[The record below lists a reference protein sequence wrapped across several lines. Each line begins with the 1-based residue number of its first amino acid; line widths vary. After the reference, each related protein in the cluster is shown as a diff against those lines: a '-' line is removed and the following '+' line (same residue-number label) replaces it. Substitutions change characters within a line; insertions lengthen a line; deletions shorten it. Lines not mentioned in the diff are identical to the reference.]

1 MNMQIING
9 GKFIMHIRQKMNG
22 CYIYYALKNH

>member
-9 GKFIMHIRQKMNG
+9 GKFIMYIGQKMNG
-22 CYIYYALKNH
+22 FYNYYALKNH